1 MATQEP
7 QGMLSKGLILLDA
20 LGEHPQGIT
29 VTDIAREVGLAV
41 STVHRLLQSEIHHG
55 YVSFDAATKTYRLGV
70 RIFELATR
78 VSSVTSISDAA
89 RPIMRELS
97 QATRET
103 VQLSVLSRN
112 HALFIEKIG
121 TEQAVGI
128 RGSIGDSEPL
138 HATST
143 GKVLLSQLDE
153 PQLSQVLDQIALEPW
168 SANTITDRERLLDE
182 LAQVRARDYATA
194 NEEYDSGVRALGVP
208 VRNGRGEVRA
218 ALCISA
224 PVFRVS
230 QETLL
235 EWLPDLQRAA
245 HAIGIRLPVNS
256 VV

>member
-29 VTDIAREVGLAV
+29 VTDMAREVGLAV

-55 YVSFDAATKTYRLGV
+55 YVSFDAATKTYRLGM

-97 QATRET
+97 QTTRET

-121 TEQAVGI
+121 TEQPVGI
-128 RGSIGDSEPL
+128 RGAIGDSEPL

-143 GKVLLSQLDE
+143 GKILLSQLDE
-153 PQLSQVLDQIALEPW
+153 PQLTQLLDQIALEPW
-168 SANTITDRERLLDE
+168 SVNTITDRGQLLDE
-182 LAQVRARDYATA
+182 LEQVRARGYAMA

-235 EWLPDLQRAA
+235 GWLPDLQQAA
-245 HAIGIRLPVNS
+245 HAIGIRLPVNPAA
-256 VV
+256 